1 MMKFVLP
8 LLFGFAMISAT
19 LAGERGENSAFPHLK
34 YFEIENDMIYV
45 WYEPKSTDL
54 LIDSFPKQLPDPEA
68 YVPILETKVGDSA
81 GTICRVE
88 FSWGPSEDPHFRL
101 LRKTTGDWMEMGF
114 ISCDEL
120 TIPSSGSIYA
130 WGWSNQMFAKSRK
143 FAVNNGEVVEV
154 EQPFYNVDMKTET
167 AKAVTLMSQAGGGEK
182 VAGLGVGAKVHVL
195 INKGDHYL
203 VSTPFG
209 LTGWVEV
216 KDGYGPDSPLK
227 GIYYRG
233 D

>member
-1 MMKFVLP
+1 MIKTPLP
-8 LLFGFAMISAT
+8 LLFGFLVLSTAF
-19 LAGERGENSAFPHLK
+19 AGERGENSAFPHLK
-34 YFEIENDMIYV
+34 YFEIANDAIYV
-45 WYEPKSTDL
+45 WYEPKSTEL
-54 LIDSFPKQLPDPEA
+54 LIEKFPKQLPDPEA
-68 YVPILETKVGDSA
+68 YVPILETKLGDSA

-88 FSWGPSEDPHFRL
+88 FSWGPSDDPHFRL
-101 LRKTTGDWMEMGF
+101 LRKTSSDWMEMGY

-143 FAVNNGEVVEV
+143 FAVKNGEVSEV
-154 EQPFYNVDMKTET
+154 EQPFYNVDMKTKT
-167 AKAVTLMSQAGGGEK
+167 TKAVTLMSKPGGGEK
-182 VAGLGVGAKVHVL
+182 VAALGADAQVHVL
-195 INKGDHYL
+195 INQGDHYL

-216 KDGYGPDSPLK
+216 KEGFQQGSSLE